1 MELVF
6 AFPFSSNYDQIS
18 SSLGCDVKKDPLS
31 PQKIGSILVLHMHIV
46 LGIICLESNFMHKK
60 KKEINNLQQNISRGV
75 VPGGAM
81 EPPDFGR
88 SVNPILTRGTDY
100 AHLITTGTPVFSNLP
115 TALITMGISPFRR
128 LSYNFVPYE
137 WLIFLIFFVF

>member
-60 KKEINNLQQNISRGV
+60 KKEINNLQQNRSRGV
-75 VPGGAM
+75 VPGGAGGAM

-88 SVNPILTRGTDY
+88 SVNPISTRGTDN
-100 AHLITTGTPVFSNLP
+100 AHLITTGTPGFSDLP
-115 TALITMGISPFRR
+115 TALRSGT
-128 LSYNFVPYE
+128 
-137 WLIFLIFFVF
+137 

>member
-46 LGIICLESNFMHKK
+46 LGIICLGIQFYAQEKK
-60 KKEINNLQQNISRGV
+60 RNQ
-75 VPGGAM
+75 
-81 EPPDFGR
+81 
-88 SVNPILTRGTDY
+88 
-100 AHLITTGTPVFSNLP
+100 
-115 TALITMGISPFRR
+115 
-128 LSYNFVPYE
+128 
-137 WLIFLIFFVF
+137 